1 MTRKCHSHRQHTNLW
16 HHKEHTQNTDSHRIA
31 RAQYKKRA
39 RSLFLSKIT
48 AKLER
53 MLSTTLQNKNTK
65 SPQTN
70 GANWANNN
78 RTTT

>member
-1 MTRKCHSHRQHTNLW
+1 MTRKCHNHRPHTNLW
-16 HHKEHTQNTDSHRIA
+16 HHKEQTKNSDSNKTV
-31 RAQYKKRA
+31 RAQYKEKA
-39 RSLFLSKIT
+39 SLIQIT

-70 GANWANNN
+70 GTNWTNNN
-78 RTTT
+78 RTTI